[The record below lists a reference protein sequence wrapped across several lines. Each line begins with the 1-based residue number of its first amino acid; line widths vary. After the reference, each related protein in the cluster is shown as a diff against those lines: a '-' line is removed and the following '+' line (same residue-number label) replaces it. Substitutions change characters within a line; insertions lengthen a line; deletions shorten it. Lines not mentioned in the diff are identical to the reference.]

1 MFLDRQNYVIY
12 GEMIF
17 FIAFLFFLVRGA
29 FSVKSGDYKSAILF
43 FGVVIIYMVAEV
55 MKVLMLGGAL

>member
-1 MFLDRQNYVIY
+1 MVLDRQNYEIY

-29 FSVKSGDYKSAILF
+29 LSVKSGDYKSAIMYF
-43 FGVVIIYMVAEV
+43 AVVIIYMVAEL
-55 MKVLMLGGAL
+55 MKVLILSGVF